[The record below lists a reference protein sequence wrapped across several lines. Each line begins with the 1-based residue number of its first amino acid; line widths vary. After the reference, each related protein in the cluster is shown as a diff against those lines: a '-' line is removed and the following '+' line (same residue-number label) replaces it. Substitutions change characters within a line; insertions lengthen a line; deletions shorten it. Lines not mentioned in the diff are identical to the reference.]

1 MDSYSLNWRKKQKSD
16 QQLMLPAGESDAG
29 GDDDSIGDGLGFNHA
44 IGNGSSSIKIVRAAK
59 DQALSQ

>member
-1 MDSYSLNWRKKQKSD
+1 
-16 QQLMLPAGESDAG
+16 MLPAGESDAG